1 LVTSV
6 TVCLHGSSDCQT
18 IDNVLVDTGSVGLR
32 LLSSALNGLALPS
45 ITGSNASST
54 LYECADFAEGVVWG
68 EMANADV
75 KLASEV
81 ASNIPVQII
90 TDTSGY
96 ASIPASCTALGS
108 NQSSLAA
115 LGANGILGLG
125 LFVQDSGDYFSCNAA
140 GSCSLTHP
148 STANLATNP
157 VASFSTDNNGV
168 VIQLPAVGTNGTNT
182 LSGTLI
188 FGINT
193 QSNNQLSSSA
203 TLISVPATG
212 SQAGYFT
219 ASLNGQSLPNSFL
232 DTGSGAYFFEDA
244 NLPVCTS
251 AHQTTE
257 FYCPGNSA
265 SASVQALTV
274 NMAGHATTVNIANAH
289 YLFGQTTQGAAN
301 SVFSNLAGVA
311 GSELA
316 QSFDFGL
323 PFFFGRTV
331 YIGYAVTSNTSGPY
345 YAF

>member
-1 LVTSV
+1 
-6 TVCLHGSSDCQT
+6 
-18 IDNVLVDTGSVGLR
+18 
-32 LLSSALNGLALPS
+32 
-45 ITGSNASST
+45 
-54 LYECADFAEGVVWG
+54 
-68 EMANADV
+68 M
-75 KLASEV
+75 

-96 ASIPASCTALGS
+96 ASIPASCSALGS

-140 GSCSLTHP
+140 GSCNLTHP

-168 VIQLPAVGTNGTNT
+168 VIQLPPVGTNGTNT

-219 ASLNGQSLPNSFL
+219 ASLNGQNLPNSFL
-232 DTGSGAYFFEDA
+232 DTGSGAYFFDDA
-244 NLPVCTS
+244 NLPVCTN
-251 AHQTTE
+251 AHQTTA
-257 FYCPGNSA
+257 FYCPGSSA
-265 SASVQALTV
+265 SASLQALTV
-274 NMAGHATTVNIANAH
+274 NMAGHSTTVNVANAH
-289 YLFGQTTQGAAN
+289 YLFQQTTEGADN